1 MDCNI
6 AAPHLNSFNNFLEGI
21 PKAVSHVRPR
31 VIQISD
37 DLKCELQISN
47 PIVGYP
53 TIPKDGT
60 LIEGLKLL
68 PYECRCRGIT
78 YKSKLSCAFRVLLN
92 GTTVQSS
99 VRPLMEVPIMV
110 RSRRCYLEK
119 MSPEQLVMLREEE
132 KEFGG
137 YFIINGVEKVVR
149 LLIATRRNYPIAIN
163 RPKWA
168 TLGPH
173 YTPYGIYLR
182 CVLDDHTAIISNIHY
197 LSSRR
202 MMISVYHRRRK
213 FLLPFALVL
222 KALLEVSDRFIF
234 DELLQGTEEDNSWR
248 SCVTNMLMDLKTEG
262 ISSQTD
268 ALKHIGEMLR
278 IDLQAPA
285 FLSHAEIG
293 QQFIDDVICV
303 HLDKGEEKFNFLVFC
318 AQKLCALVRGDVLP
332 ENLDNP
338 ACQEI
343 LLPGTMLLM
352 LLKVAFSE

>member
-1 MDCNI
+1 MQHPAFYFQAKPGISVDVLLLSQMDCNI

-21 PKAVSHVRPR
+21 PKA
-31 VIQISD
+31 
-37 DLKCELQISN
+37 ISN

-53 TIPKDGT
+53 TISKDGT
-60 LIEGLKLL
+60 FIEGLKLL

-99 VRPLMEVPIMV
+99 ARPLMEVPIMV

-119 MSPEQLVMLREEE
+119 MTPEQLVMLREEE

-137 YFIINGVEKVVR
+137 YFIINGVEK
-149 LLIATRRNYPIAIN
+149 PIAIN

-182 CVLDDHTAIISNIHY
+182 CVLEDHTA
-197 LSSRR
+197 
-202 MMISVYHRRRK
+202 
-213 FLLPFALVL
+213 
-222 KALLEVSDRFIF
+222 ALLEASDRFIF
-234 DELLQGTEEDNSWR
+234 DELLQGTEDDNSWR
-248 SCVTNMLMDLKTEG
+248 SCVTNMLMDLRAEG

-285 FLSHAEIG
+285 FLSDAEIG
-293 QQFIDDVICV
+293 QQFVDDVICV
-303 HLDKGEEKFNFLVFC
+303 HLEKGEEKFNFLVY
-318 AQKLCALVRGDVLP
+318 KLCALVRGDVLP

-343 LLPGTMLLM
+343 LLPGTVLLM
-352 LLKVAFSE
+352 LLKFMWT